1 MAMPDMTS
9 VVVAAETM
17 EKAIVQLKARM
28 PKLEPKMV
36 EVLQDAVNLV
46 PENTTC
52 KLTTEITGAA
62 ARDACVIPSEATFEQ
77 GSEHLFT
84 ALFDPAKF
92 RVLRWKVDGIMITE
106 DGEDTFTASI
116 PFGQKEMKVT
126 VDLEEIPESEVI
138 AAMEVQTA
146 IAVSPAGCPCSAT
159 ATRSADRL
167 TMLLVPTL
175 ATDWVVEEWEVN
187 GKIFTPTSADGSLT
201 YTLTA
206 TDALLP
212 ITMKCKDTSVSRVVP
227 ITVLPCTN
235 GNATAVMNNDNT
247 KLVITATPDT
257 GYQVDTITVNGT
269 AITGTEYEVQPT
281 DTALEVAVTFA
292 TV

>member
-1 MAMPDMTS
+1 MPDMTS
-9 VVVAAETM
+9 VVIAAETM

-28 PKLEPKMV
+28 PKLEPKLV
-36 EVLQDAVNLV
+36 EVMQDAVNLV
-46 PENTTC
+46 PEDTTC
-52 KLTTEITGAA
+52 AVTTEITGVPAS
-62 ARDACVIPSEATFEQ
+62 DACIIPSEATFEQ

-84 ALFDPAKF
+84 AVFDPAKI
-92 RVLRWKVDGIMITE
+92 RVIRWKVDGIMVTE

-116 PFGQKEMKVT
+116 PFGQKELKVT
-126 VDLEEIPESEVI
+126 VDLEEIPESDVI

-159 ATRSADRL
+159 ATRSADKL

-175 ATDWVVEEWEVN
+175 ATDWEVEEWEVN

-201 YTLTA
+201 YTLT
-206 TDALLP
+206 TLDEQLP
-212 ITMKCKDTSVSRVVP
+212 ITLKCKDTSVSKVVP
-227 ITVLPCTN
+227 IHVLPCTN
-235 GNATAVMNNDNT
+235 GSATAAMNADNT
-247 KLVITATPDT
+247 KLVIAAVPDA